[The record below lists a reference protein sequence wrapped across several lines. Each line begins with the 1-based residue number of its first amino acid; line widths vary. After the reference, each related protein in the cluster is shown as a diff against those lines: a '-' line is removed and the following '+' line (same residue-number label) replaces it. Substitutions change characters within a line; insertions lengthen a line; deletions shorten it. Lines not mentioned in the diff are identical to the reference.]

1 MENEGYDFF
10 DTQITEILEL
20 FVESLDKGN
29 FSVEQITNQIRNMH
43 DLIRSGLHLTA
54 LTKGKKELADKID
67 KANDIIVLEEIK
79 TFEQALQTGNEED
92 FLAEMNW
99 TDKVVLQNKIKN
111 LSDLEKQQVIKN
123 DKRSISILE
132 ASIKKDVEE
141 ENKREA
147 LNQGFDSVE
156 AWRKHHNE
164 INDRSQDN
172 LDYNKTK

>member
-1 MENEGYDFF
+1 MKNEGYNVF
-10 DTQITEILEL
+10 DNQTTDILEL

-29 FSVEQITNQIRNMH
+29 FSAKQIANQIHNMH

-54 LTKGKKELADKID
+54 LTKGKNELADKIK
-67 KANDIIVLEEIK
+67 KANNIIVLKKIK
-79 TFEQALQTGNEED
+79 AFEQALQTGKEED

-99 TDKVVLQNKIKN
+99 TDKVVLQSKIKN
-111 LSDLEKQQVIKN
+111 LSDLEKQQVIR
-123 DKRSISILE
+123 DEKRSISILE
-132 ASIKKDVEE
+132 TSIKKDVEE

-147 LNQGFDSVE
+147 LSQGFDSIE

-164 INDRSQDN
+164 ITDRFQDD